1 MTDCKFEPEQL
12 VSFGELLAL
21 GFTPYGIE
29 IILGDPDWI
38 AVDETGNPFRM
49 WLRER
54 VARHDA
60 ELAAAL
66 PEAARRLGVD
76 SAMAVAQL
84 AARSVNFLPR
94 AE

>member
-1 MTDCKFEPEQL
+1 MTDREFDLEQL

-29 IILGDPDWI
+29 YVLGDPDWI
-38 AVDETGNPFRM
+38 AVDETGNPVRM

-54 VARHDA
+54 VALHDA
-60 ELAAAL
+60 EVAAGL
-66 PEAARRLGVD
+66 PEAAMRLGIDPEV
-76 SAMAVAQL
+76 AVAHL
-84 AARSVNFLPR
+84 ASRSVNSAPR